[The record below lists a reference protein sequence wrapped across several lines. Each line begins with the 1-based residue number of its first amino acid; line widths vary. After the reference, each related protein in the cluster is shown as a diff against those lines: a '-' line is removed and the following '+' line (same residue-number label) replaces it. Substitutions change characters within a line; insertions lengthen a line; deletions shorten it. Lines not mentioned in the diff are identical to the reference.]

1 MILNNLIFIF
11 VFILFIYYSYCFK
24 GFTID
29 TQGKNVS
36 TAKITGQGDC
46 TSIAL
51 TEEGTLIKY
60 KSDSSIISTYKFSN
74 SNVLAKD
81 YSKSFMC
88 QYSNNKVVLTRDK
101 SIYEIE
107 FKSNGVDT
115 IIKIGDVSENIIS
128 LHCDK
133 TTNNYIYTYLS
144 SNSQQYMF
152 KLSNNN
158 SPYNSASQSNTI
170 SSSSCF
176 IISSTLVLCINI
188 INAQKK
194 NTIFLSQSPIAYFN
208 SNFW

>member
-29 TQGKNVS
+29 TLGKNVS

-88 QYSNNKVVLTRDK
+88 QYSNNL
-101 SIYEIE
+101 
-107 FKSNGVDT
+107 
-115 IIKIGDVSENIIS
+115 
-128 LHCDK
+128 L
-133 TTNNYIYTYLS
+133 
-144 SNSQQYMF
+144 
-152 KLSNNN
+152 
-158 SPYNSASQSNTI
+158 
-170 SSSSCF
+170 
-176 IISSTLVLCINI
+176 
-188 INAQKK
+188 
-194 NTIFLSQSPIAYFN
+194 
-208 SNFW
+208 